1 MLNNMTPTIAR
12 KFLNNPRIS
21 FSVAAARGTTEC
33 ADAKTGGRYAATEA
47 IARRAGAIS
56 DILAIT

>member
-1 MLNNMTPTIAR
+1 MPNHTTPTIAR

-21 FSVAAARGTTEC
+21 FSAAVAHGTMEC
-33 ADAKTGGRYAATEA
+33 AAAKTGERFAATGL
-47 IARRAGAIS
+47 IAHRAGAIS